1 MRKLEEFVF
10 EKLKVTNK
18 AGSIKTTL
26 RKFLAWFIGEEE
38 FRIDEFDIE
47 NRAFISSDESMSKK
61 DITSFLYK
69 HINDEIYI
77 DEEEK
82 RARTE
87 SDSRLYNYSFDIEG
101 ITFSIDANI
110 YNDSELL
117 SHSKDYIIEKLK
129 VSKNNFN
136 TLKIELRNFI
146 TWYMFDNKYWTAG
159 DLKSVKF
166 AEGTV
171 NKYFDYSY
179 RQLYDFI
186 NKHSKD
192 VIYVSEEKIN
202 DTQRY
207 VYSFTIDD
215 IPFNLEAHIE
225 DTSELLSNQFRILI
239 EKLKVSKNSNG
250 EAIKSTMKGFFE
262 WYFGDSAVDSYYQDI
277 VYALKFNNDND
288 IIKRYFNN
296 NMDKFRGWLK
306 EHMNDIIYIDEVK
319 VDKENYEYTFSCDG
333 IEFLIV
339 AWLGTPPSLFSKSK
353 YVIKNL
359 QEKLRVTNNPIKSN
373 IKSTMKRFFLWY
385 WDYTEDDTIIGD
397 FWTSMEQIKFAND
410 AIESNFKNKNE
421 FLDWFEKHMYDI
433 VYFDEVKVN
442 KENYYEYTFSCDGI
456 DFVIDA
462 WLSAS
467 STPFSKS
474 QYVFKNVH

>member
-38 FRIDEFDIE
+38 FRIDEFDIK

-101 ITFSIDANI
+101 ITFSIDARI
-110 YNDSELL
+110 FNDSELL
-117 SHSKDYIIEKLK
+117 SHNKDYIIEKLK

-239 EKLKVSKNSNG
+239 EKFKVSKNSIEG
-250 EAIKSTMKGFFE
+250 TIKSTMKEFFQ
-262 WYFGDSAVDSYYQDI
+262 WYFCDLPVNDYFWDNLYTTE
-277 VYALKFNNDND
+277 FNNDV
-288 IIKRYFNN
+288 IKQYFNN
-296 NMDKFRGWLK
+296 DMDEFVDWFKQ
-306 EHMNDIIYIDEVK
+306 HMDDTIYVDEVK
-319 VDKENYEYTFSCDG
+319 VDKENYEYTLYCNG
-333 IEFLIV
+333 MEFV
-339 AWLGTPPSLFSKSK
+339 VDAWASTSSTLFSKSK
-353 YVIKNL
+353 YVIRDL
-359 QEKLRVTNNPIKSN
+359 HEKLRVTNNPIKGD
-373 IKSTMKRFFLWY
+373 IKSTMKEFFLWY
-385 WDYTEDDTIIGD
+385 WGSETTNDD
-397 FWTSMEQIKFAND
+397 FWEAMSVVKFENAVIKENFNNMND
-410 AIESNFKNKNE
+410 
-421 FLDWFEKHMYDI
+421 FLDWFETHMGDI
-433 VYFDEVKVN
+433 IYFDEVKID
-442 KENYYEYTFSCDGI
+442 KETYKYTFSCDGI
-456 DFVIDA
+456 EFVIDA
-462 WLSAS
+462 WLS
-467 STPFSKS
+467 TGVKPFSKS
-474 QYVFKNVH
+474 